1 MGIRSKI
8 KSRLK
13 HKLEQLKVLAT
24 VVHDEANHPGRPQP
38 HMAARN
44 PFWGGEEKT
53 DGSRSSV
60 ADEEGSHSVSSSSQG
75 VQSEVDSSQASQ
87 EKSSSQERQKGSLEE
102 EEADFW
108 FLKYGDNEGWNETNP
123 GKKK

>member
-13 HKLEQLKVLAT
+13 QKLGQLKVLAA
-24 VVHDEANHPGRPQP
+24 VVQDEANHPGRPQP

-44 PFWGGEEKT
+44 PFWGGDENLGRGETEDQQQEE
-53 DGSRSSV
+53 
-60 ADEEGSHSVSSSSQG
+60 ADLEVST
-75 VQSEVDSSQASQ
+75 
-87 EKSSSQERQKGSLEE
+87 EKSSEAATNKGSLEE

-108 FLKYGDNEGWNETNP
+108 FLKYEDNEGWNETNP